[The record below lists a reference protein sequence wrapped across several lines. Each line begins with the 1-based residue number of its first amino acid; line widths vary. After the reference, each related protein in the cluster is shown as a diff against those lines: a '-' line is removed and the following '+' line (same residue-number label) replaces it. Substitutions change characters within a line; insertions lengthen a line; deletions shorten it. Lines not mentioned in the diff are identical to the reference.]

1 MKISPFRPELDA
13 EKLRN
18 LILYV
23 AERCFSDD
31 HFGKAK
37 LHQILW
43 MSEFHHYSLW
53 GEPIAGATFLRGRHG
68 PILKDLDAH
77 LRELQNKDQIRM
89 RLRDRFSKS
98 QQRPVALQ
106 RAELGGFSAMEIA
119 SVEDIIHEVLNLTA
133 AQVAEMARA
142 HTAIKVS
149 KQDEEIP
156 YAAALI
162 PYDVDEDDDY
172 CHPAV
177 WETKSA

>member
-1 MKISPFRPELDA
+1 MKITPFRPELDS
-13 EKLRN
+13 EKLHN

-23 AERCFSDD
+23 AERCFTDD

-53 GEPIAGATFLRGRHG
+53 GEPISGATFLRGRHG

-77 LRELQNKDQIRM
+77 LRELQNRDQIRM

-98 QQRPVALQ
+98 QQRPVPLQ
-106 RAELGGFSAMEIA
+106 RAELGGFSAAEIA

-133 AQVAEMARA
+133 AQAAEMARA
-142 HTAIKVS
+142 HGAIKAA

-156 YAAALI
+156 YAGSLV
-162 PYDVDEDDDY
+162 PYNVDEDDDY
-172 CHPAV
+172 GHPAV